1 MAKSNLLSSVLWGI
15 LLGLFIGVIPPFI
28 GGVYYSVCGDH
39 AYEQAWLDKAIAHL
53 RDMRAACDDPDLCEI
68 LDYTIAHYH
77 RAGAW
82 DVMVA
87 PCFGVYFDG
96 NKTIGVNVPWCP
108 GITIDPEV
116 LTWDAEDA
124 AIVVVHEALH
134 DYWPY
139 LGHDHINERERKLYA
154 LSFKVKPR

>member
-1 MAKSNLLSSVLWGI
+1 MAKSSLPLQVIQGI
-15 LLGLFIGVIPPFI
+15 LLGLFLGLTPPFI
-28 GGVYYSVCGDH
+28 GGVWYSLCGDH
-39 AYEQAWLDKAIAHL
+39 RYEQEWLDEATAHL
-53 RDMRAACDDPDLCEI
+53 KDMRAACDDPDLCEI
-68 LDYTIAHYH
+68 LDYTIARYH

-87 PCFGVYFDG
+87 PCFGVYGNG
-96 NKTIGVNVPWCP
+96 NKTIGINVPWCP

-116 LTWDAEDA
+116 LTWDAEDG

-134 DYWPY
+134 DYYPY
-139 LGHDHINERERKLYA
+139 LGHGHINDREKKFYA